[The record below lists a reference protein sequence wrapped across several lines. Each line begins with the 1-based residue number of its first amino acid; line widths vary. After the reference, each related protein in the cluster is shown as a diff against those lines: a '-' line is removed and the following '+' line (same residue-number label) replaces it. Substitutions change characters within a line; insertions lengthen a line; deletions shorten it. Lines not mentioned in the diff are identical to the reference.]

1 MDIDLRKV
9 TELDRRRFLTATGI
23 AGLTLS
29 FALWP
34 SGLLARSGDVATRH
48 GPRVNAFLAITPDN
62 HVEVFVAQAEMG
74 QGITTG
80 LTQIL
85 ADELGADWDR
95 TRFRFSTERR
105 PEFISPNLYGGIV
118 LTGGSTSTHTF
129 FTPLRKSGAAART
142 MLIGAAAKQ
151 AGAAVSEF
159 RTERSNVIHEPSG
172 RTWMFAD
179 LSEDAVHQPVPSDPT
194 LKPHS
199 QFTLIGQSR
208 PRLDLADKLDGSA
221 KYGIDHAVPGMLWA
235 AVRHGPLGKAG
246 VSSFDSSVAAG
257 MPGVR
262 EVMAVPHGI
271 AVVADHCWQAMKA
284 LEAVEVEFEPIE
296 AQRFSTD
303 EMRAALEAGLAAEGV
318 ETPGTKGDADER
330 LKSASQVIEATYEM
344 PMAAHGCIE
353 PVTCT
358 ADVEGKGCRLWL
370 STQSPTLDAGYA
382 ADVMGVD
389 PADIEIHNEFM
400 GGAFG
405 RRTGR
410 EHIEE
415 AILLSKAVG
424 APVKVIWSREEDIL
438 MDQFRT
444 AAMVRGR
451 LGLGEDGRPIAYQAT
466 VSATGFWQNM
476 LPDWFDRVKPL
487 DVPAISLLGS
497 DYGIEDEDGS
507 YVPYLSP
514 PRIGPWRGNM
524 DNHNLLLIE
533 SLIDEAAHH
542 LGRDPLEYR
551 LSLVT
556 DARSRAVIERVA
568 ELSSWGSEENNT
580 WRGIAFLHNKT
591 YWRSRVAVV
600 VELQQQDDRLRAA
613 KLYCVCDSGLVVN
626 PLLAKQNLEGGLLFG
641 FSWAVLEETTFS
653 DGYPDQRNFYDYE
666 MLRIDMA
673 PRLVVEIIETGD
685 EPGSFGEVATPVVP
699 PALGNAIFAAT
710 GQRFRRI
717 PFAKHGVPL

>member
-1 MDIDLRKV
+1 
-9 TELDRRRFLTATGI
+9 
-23 AGLTLS
+23 
-29 FALWP
+29 
-34 SGLLARSGDVATRH
+34 
-48 GPRVNAFLAITPDN
+48 
-62 HVEVFVAQAEMG
+62 MG

-85 ADELGADWDR
+85 AEELSADWDR
-95 TRFRFSTERR
+95 TRFRITTERR

-118 LTGGSTSTHTF
+118 LTGGSTSTYTF
-129 FTPLRKSGAAART
+129 FEAMRQAGAAART

-151 AGAAVSEF
+151 TGADISEF
-159 RTERSNVIHEPSG
+159 HADQSTIVHEPTG
-172 RTWMFAD
+172 RAWTFAE
-179 LSEDAVHQPVPSDPT
+179 LSEEALHQPVPSDPP
-194 LKPHS
+194 LKPQS

-208 PRLDLADKLDGSA
+208 PRLDLMDKLDGSA
-221 KYGIDHAVPGMLWA
+221 MFGIDHSVPGMLWA
-235 AVRHGPLGKAG
+235 AVRHGPLGRAP
-246 VSSFDSSVAAG
+246 VSSFDGSVAVEMA
-257 MPGVR
+257 GVR
-262 EVMAVPHGI
+262 EVMAVPYGV
-271 AVVADHCWQAMKA
+271 AVVADHYWQAVKA
-284 LEAVEVEFEPIE
+284 LEMVEMEFEPIE
-296 AQRFSTD
+296 ASGFSTD
-303 EMRAALEAGLAAEGV
+303 EMRAALTTGLTGDGV
-318 ETPGTKGDADER
+318 ETPGKKGNIDEG
-330 LKSASQVIEATYEM
+330 LKIASHVIEATYEM

-358 ADVEGKGCRLWL
+358 AFVQGDACKLWL

-382 ADVMGVD
+382 ADVLGVG
-389 PADIEIHNEFM
+389 ASEIEIHNEFM

-415 AILLSKAVG
+415 AIILSKAVG

-444 AAMVRGR
+444 AAMVKGR
-451 LGLGEDGRPIAYQAT
+451 LGLDENGRPIAYQAA

-476 LPDWFDRVKPL
+476 LPDWYDRVKPL
-487 DVPAISLLGS
+487 DVPAFSLLGS
-497 DYGIEDEDGS
+497 DYGTEAEDGR
-507 YVPYLSP
+507 YMPYLSP

-533 SLIDEAAHH
+533 SLVDEAAHR

-551 LSLVT
+551 LSLIA
-556 DARSRAVIERVA
+556 DERSRAVIKRAA
-568 ELSSWGSEENNT
+568 ELSGWEPGEANT
-580 WRGIAFLHNKT
+580 SRGIAFMHNKN
-591 YWRSRVAVV
+591 YWRSRLAVV
-600 VELQQQDDRLRAA
+600 VELQEQDNRWRATT
-613 KLYCVCDSGLVVN
+613 LYCVCDSGLVIN

-641 FSWAVLEETTFS
+641 FSWALQEEITFT
-653 DGYPDQRNFYDYE
+653 DGYPDQRNLYDYE

-673 PRLVVEIIETGD
+673 PRLVVEIIETGE

-717 PFAKHGVPL
+717 PFAKHGAPL